1 MEKDKGLFSF
11 RKHPVGDFLD
21 EKEGRKRKGGRLRQS
36 MGFLMAAALI
46 FNTLPASGLA
56 VSASGREAGL
66 CEHHTEHTPD
76 CGYREAQPCTH
87 EHTEECY
94 KTVTECVHTH
104 TDGCYPETGETE

>member
-46 FNTLPASGLA
+46 FNTRACRVCFGQGSGAL
-56 VSASGREAGL
+56 
-66 CEHHTEHTPD
+66 
-76 CGYREAQPCTH
+76 
-87 EHTEECY
+87 
-94 KTVTECVHTH
+94 
-104 TDGCYPETGETE
+104 

>member
-46 FNTLPASGLA
+46 FNTLPASGFA
-56 VSASGREAGL
+56 VSASEQEKGL
-66 CEHHTEHTPD
+66 CEHHPEHTAE
-76 CGYREAQPCTH
+76 CGYAEAQPCTH
-87 EHTEECY
+87 VHGEECY
-94 KTVTECVHTH
+94 KTVTECVHEH
-104 TDGCYPETGETE
+104 TDECLSLIHI